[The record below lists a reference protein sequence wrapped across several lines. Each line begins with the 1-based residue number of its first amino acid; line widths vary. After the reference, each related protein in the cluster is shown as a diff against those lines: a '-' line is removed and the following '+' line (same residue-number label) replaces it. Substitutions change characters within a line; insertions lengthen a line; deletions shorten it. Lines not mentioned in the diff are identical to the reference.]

1 MRISDWSSDVCSSDL
16 VAIEQE
22 FQVFGADF
30 PSAHPLSV
38 AALRR
43 ADPFAPCVIAALEEA
58 GVEPDVVLAE
68 FGTDQFEVTCAP
80 ADPITAADR
89 AIATREI
96 VREIARVRAWSDSFA
111 RKTAVDSGVTV
122 VYLLFHLFDPE

>member
-68 FGTDQFEVTCAP
+68 FRPDQFEVTCAP
-80 ADPITAADR
+80 ADPIPAADR
-89 AIATREI
+89 AILIRAI
-96 VREIARVRAWSDSFA
+96 VREIASVPGWQPSFPPKPA
-111 RKTAVDSGVTV
+111 IDSG
-122 VYLLFHLFDPE
+122 